1 VSQIAVLV
9 RATLGLYQRAL
20 VDSFALMLRHA
31 WIVLLVPLYTV
42 VLGLAEAAAASMG
55 LLGGLL
61 MYLAVAACLSSF
73 LTVIG
78 EAVANQRV
86 HAAGLGQTFSR
97 YLWSIVTI
105 VFIFWIIHLLL
116 ALIVSENPALM
127 WLAVAVNTGIFI
139 VFNAVPELI
148 YQGQRDGLA
157 LLEDAVQ
164 FLRDNTV
171 EWLIPLAVML
181 APLFAVDLRAGFVA
195 MANLGATNVLFWTI
209 AMIDEWIPGSSD
221 LQHLVATAL
230 ASVVIVWIM
239 LFRGLLF
246 RSLWRSGRRQRV
258 FEARMRGGA

>member
-1 VSQIAVLV
+1 VTQLAVLV

-20 VDSFALMLRHA
+20 VDSFALTVRHA
-31 WIVLLVPLYTV
+31 WIVLLVPLYTIL
-42 VLGLAEAAAASMG
+42 LGLVEVAAAPLG
-55 LLGGLL
+55 FLGGFL

-78 EAVANQRV
+78 EAVAHQRV
-86 HAAGLGQTFSR
+86 RFAELGQTFGR
-97 YLWSIVTI
+97 YLGSIITI

-116 ALIVSENPALM
+116 GLIVSENPGML
-127 WLAVAVNTGIFI
+127 WLAVAVNTGIFV

-171 EWLIPLAVML
+171 EWLFPLAVML
-181 APLFAVDLRAGFVA
+181 APLFATDLREGFVA
-195 MANLGATNVLFWTI
+195 MANLGATTVLFWTRNAI
-209 AMIDEWIPGSSD
+209 AEWLPGSGD
-221 LQHLVATAL
+221 LQNLLATAL
-230 ASVVIVWIM
+230 ASAAIVWIM

-258 FEARMRGGA
+258 FEARMRGGV

>member
-1 VSQIAVLV
+1 MSQLAVLV

-42 VLGLAEAAAASMG
+42 VLGVAEALAAPLGM
-55 LLGGLL
+55 LGGLL
-61 MYLAVAACLSSF
+61 VYLAVAACVSSF

-78 EAVANQRV
+78 EAVAHQRV
-86 HAAGLGQTFSR
+86 RAAGLGQTFGR
-97 YLWSIVTI
+97 YLWSIVNI

-116 ALIVSENPALM
+116 ALIVSQNPAM
-127 WLAVAVNTGIFI
+127 AWLVIAVNTSIFI
-139 VFNAVPELI
+139 LFNAVPELI
-148 YQGQRDGLA
+148 YQGHREGLA

-171 EWLIPLAVML
+171 EWLLPLAVIL
-181 APLFAVDLRAGFVA
+181 APLFAVDLRAGFHA
-195 MANLGATNVLFWTI
+195 MANLGASNVLFWTI
-209 AMIDEWIPGSSD
+209 AMIDEWIPGRSD
-221 LQHLVATAL
+221 FQHLVATAL
-230 ASVVIVWIM
+230 ASVIIVWIM